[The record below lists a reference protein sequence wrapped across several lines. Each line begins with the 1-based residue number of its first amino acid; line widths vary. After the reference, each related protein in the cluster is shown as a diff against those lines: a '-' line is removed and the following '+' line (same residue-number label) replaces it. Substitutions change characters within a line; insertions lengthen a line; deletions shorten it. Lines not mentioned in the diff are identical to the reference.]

1 MSLIKTT
8 NRTIEVSEINAD
20 YMMPLKTNVQSVV
33 FIPGI
38 IFKGDNYVY
47 IIENNSDSSV
57 KAFLQ
62 STITQTE
69 PRMWIFN
76 QRLQLGF
83 IYLNGVFD
91 IGAKVIFNI
100 GELHYGSGGSNVRVN
115 AWSPEMKMKLSQE
128 TAIP

>member
-1 MSLIKTT
+1 MANTVKTT
-8 NRTIEVSEINAD
+8 NRTIEVAVKDTD
-20 YMMPLKTNVQSVV
+20 YMMPTKLNVQSVV
-33 FIPGI
+33 LIPGTI
-38 IFKGDNYVY
+38 QKGDNYVY

-57 KAFLQ
+57 KILLT

-69 PRMWIFN
+69 SRFWIFN

-100 GELHYGSGGSNVRVN
+100 GEIHCGND
-115 AWSPEMKMKLSQE
+115 AWTPEMKMKLSQE
-128 TAIP
+128 TAIL